1 VSGTGHIEGPFS
13 LVVIVASAGGL
24 GATCE
29 VLERLP
35 SDFSAS
41 VAVVQHRLPYPDYGV
56 ELLGRRCALPVEAM
70 RDGAT
75 PLPGRVYLAPAMGQA
90 LIDDAGRF
98 SIAGTDRDRGD
109 PLFASAAVRFKKR
122 VIAVVLTGRGDDGTL
137 GVRAI
142 KSADGRV
149 IVQDGDAQAP
159 SMPLSAVG
167 TGCADFV
174 LPVRVIGWA
183 LAALIM
189 APGAPGLFK
198 VRVPAWA
205 IPSNSGLDGV
215 ATG

>member
-1 VSGTGHIEGPFS
+1 VSDTEHTEGQFC

-24 GATCE
+24 EATGE

-41 VAVVQHRLPYPDYGV
+41 VAVVQHRMPHPDYGV

-75 PLPGRVYLAPAMGQA
+75 PLPGRVYLAPALGQA
-90 LIDDAGRF
+90 LIDERGRF
-98 SIAGTDRDRGD
+98 SIAGGEPGRGD
-109 PLFASAAVRFKKR
+109 PLFVSAAACFKNR

-149 IVQDGDAQAP
+149 IVQDADAQAP
-159 SMPLSAVG
+159 SMPLSAIG

-174 LPVRVIGWA
+174 LPARVIGWA
-183 LAALIM
+183 LAALTM

-198 VRVPAWA
+198 VRAPAWA
-205 IPSNSGLDGV
+205 IPTTSG
-215 ATG
+215 

>member
-1 VSGTGHIEGPFS
+1 MSGTGHTKGPFD

-24 GATCE
+24 EATGE

-41 VAVVQHRLPYPDYGV
+41 VAVVLHRLPYPDYGV
-56 ELLGRRCALPVEAM
+56 ELLGRRCALPVEAL
-70 RDGAT
+70 RDGDT
-75 PLPGRVYLAPAMGQA
+75 PLPGRVYLAPALGQA
-90 LIDDAGRF
+90 LIDEAGRF
-98 SIAGTDRDRGD
+98 AIAGDDRGRGD
-109 PLFASAAVRFKKR
+109 PLFASAAARFGNR

-149 IVQDGDAQAP
+149 IVQDGDAYAP

-183 LAALIM
+183 LAALTM
-189 APGAPGLFK
+189 APGAPGLFR
-198 VRVPAWA
+198 VRAPAWA
-205 IPSNSGLDGV
+205 IPANGLDGV